1 MKRLKGVFEAA
12 GMQDVRTYINS
23 GNVVFGYEKM
33 NTQVLA
39 DKLERAIEHEFGFP
53 VPTIV
58 RSEQEMSETVGVIE
72 NEWLNDADMKCDIL
86 FLWNSLSATDLI
98 AQLRPRDEI
107 DSVRTVPGAI
117 IWKVDRANAG
127 RSGLMRIM
135 GTPEYKQVTVRN
147 CNTVRKLLSMLEK
160 QVS

>member
-1 MKRLKGVFEAA
+1 
-12 GMQDVRTYINS
+12 MQDVRTYINS

-72 NEWLNDADMKCDIL
+72 NEWLNDAVQGSTGNIPSYEEFEITLFDIFQKYRDNGYPNMVIVSLICDGTKLPMTIPAM
-86 FLWNSLSATDLI
+86 FDKWNS
-98 AQLRPRDEI
+98 Q
-107 DSVRTVPGAI
+107 
-117 IWKVDRANAG
+117 
-127 RSGLMRIM
+127 
-135 GTPEYKQVTVRN
+135 Q
-147 CNTVRKLLSMLEK
+147 
-160 QVS
+160 